1 VVVSGVTD
9 LTDIEMWAE
18 LTFGAIKRPELAFQ
32 RPEMLIILP
41 RYCQFDGLNSQLDE
55 LKW

>member
-1 VVVSGVTD
+1 MVVSGVTD